1 MKFTELGRNLNFDS
15 PSSISIVEI
24 ESFHLILN
32 RSRLKEKILNVTWIR
47 EVDVR
52 ERWSEERWC
61 HSSTMKWF
69 VSGRRYRSKEI
80 ISSEPKKIIQK
91 TQRRWKQSWVMLNG
105 RVPLQK
111 NYLCGIISLLSRLFC
126 SIYFQVI
133 TQDASAE

>member
-52 ERWSEERWC
+52 ERWSEER
-61 HSSTMKWF
+61 
-69 VSGRRYRSKEI
+69 
-80 ISSEPKKIIQK
+80 
-91 TQRRWKQSWVMLNG
+91 
-105 RVPLQK
+105 
-111 NYLCGIISLLSRLFC
+111 
-126 SIYFQVI
+126 
-133 TQDASAE
+133 